1 MSTPSAQDRPV
12 RGQITLRYWAAARA
26 ATGVAEEQI
35 PVDGPVTL
43 AALVAGVLARYAGSA
58 RLEPLL
64 ASCSVLVGDRP
75 VGSSDPAA
83 VLVEPGQSVEF
94 LPPFAGG

>member
-1 MSTPSAQDRPV
+1 MSTPPSQDRPV
-12 RGQITLRYWAAARA
+12 RGQVTLRYWAAARA
-26 ATGVAEEQI
+26 ATGVAEEQV
-35 PVDGPVTL
+35 PVDGPVPL
-43 AALVAGVLARYAGSA
+43 AELVAGALERHGGSE
-58 RLEPLL
+58 RLRGLI

-75 VGSSDPAA
+75 VASADPAD